1 MTPKPNPTSFR
12 YDEKD
17 GIATIGL
24 ARPERLN
31 SLTFEV
37 YAELRD
43 VFRALGSRAPVRS
56 VLLTGEGRGFSSGGD
71 REDIIAKLFE
81 RDAAG
86 VTEFARMTCDTVLA
100 MRTCPKPVVAAI
112 NGACVGAG
120 AMLALASD
128 FRYAVKEAKFGFVF
142 TKVGISGADMGA
154 TLLLPRIVGWT
165 KATELLMT
173 GDLFDAN
180 EALRIGFLNAIVPSE
195 DLLATTRA
203 LAQKLAAGPSFGLAM
218 TKSMLNRQ
226 ISAPLEGALAAEA
239 EAQSLCML
247 HPDFREAYTALH
259 GKRAPRFS

>member
-1 MTPKPNPTSFR
+1 MTPNPKSFR
-12 YDEKD
+12 YDESKD
-17 GIATIGL
+17 DGVATIVL
-24 ARPERLN
+24 SRPERLN

-43 VFRALGSRAPVRS
+43 VFRALAAREPVRA

-71 REDIIAKLFE
+71 REDIISKLFE

-100 MRTCPKPVVAAI
+100 IRACLKPVVAAI

-128 FRYAVKEAKFGFVF
+128 FRYAAPEAKFGFVF
-142 TKVGISGADMGA
+142 AKVGISGADMGA

-173 GDLFDAN
+173 GDLFDAG
-180 EALRIGFLNAIVPSE
+180 EALRIGFLNAVIPAG
-195 DLLATTRA
+195 DLLARSRETAAR
-203 LAQKLAAGPSFGLAM
+203 LAKGPAFGLAM

-226 ISAPLEGALAAEA
+226 LSQALEPGLAAEA

-247 HPDFREAYTALH
+247 HPDFREAYEALH
-259 GKRAPRFS
+259 GKRPPRFR